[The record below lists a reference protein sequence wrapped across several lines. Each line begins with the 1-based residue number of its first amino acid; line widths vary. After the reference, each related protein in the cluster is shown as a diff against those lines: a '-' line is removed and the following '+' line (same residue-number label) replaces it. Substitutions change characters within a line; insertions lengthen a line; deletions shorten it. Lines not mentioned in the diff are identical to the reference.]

1 MENGIGEDFES
12 IAQRI
17 VCGYTGALPAIIPVI
32 HQGIISKGKILV
44 AGVAGN
50 GNETCKL
57 WSEFSQLDNVNPLN
71 NKVNDNGYEIR
82 VYSEDG
88 KCVCHVG
95 VSVKDGN
102 IPDVYKIYTLA
113 PSKYAVFNIYPAQGY
128 DSQNK
133 TMDEWLKSNVG
144 KYKQRN
150 MEGKAFSVLV
160 YDDRYKGEKDPS
172 SVVEIWIPIEDVA
185 KQLEESVR

>member
-1 MENGIGEDFES
+1 MH
-12 IAQRI
+12 
-17 VCGYTGALPAIIPVI
+17 P
-32 HQGIISKGKILV
+32 GIISKGKILV
-44 AGVAGN
+44 AGVVGN

-88 KCVCHVG
+88 KCECHVG
-95 VSVKDGN
+95 VCVKDAD

-113 PSKYAVFNIYPAQGY
+113 PSKYAVFNIFPAQGY
-128 DSQNK
+128 DSQNR

-144 KYKQRN
+144 KYRQAYTD
-150 MEGKAFSVLV
+150 GKHFSILL
-160 YDDRYKGEKDPS
+160 YDERYKGETDPS
-172 SVVEIWIPIEDVA
+172 SVVAIWIPIDDIA
-185 KQLEESVR
+185 